1 MVYNC
6 NSVSLTKL
14 KSKIERLG
22 KNELFEI
29 FKIVH
34 KNNSRY
40 THNKNGVFLDL
51 NEVSDQCLV
60 EIRAFIEFI
69 DVNRKHIQ
77 EIETKISENKTTLDS
92 TTLKNDFQADTVS
105 NASRVPFTITCDY
118 SPFVQYDNLVD
129 GGVSAMEGIP
139 SIHEPSIHDE
149 EAYDEVDM
157 NDDEA
162 EDDIELNDDDR
173 YNEQEHDR
181 ESSVIVVTTAPKKKR
196 VVGICHKIMKKCK
209 NINSVHT
216 DADDIEKDYY
226 EENGNHL
233 ELAVEC
239 AYL

>member
-1 MVYNC
+1 MV
-6 NSVSLTKL
+6 SALSLTKL

-51 NEVSDQCLV
+51 NEVSEQCLV

-77 EIETKISENKTTLDS
+77 EIETKISENKTTLDN

-105 NASRVPFTITCDY
+105 NTSRVPFTITCDY
-118 SPFVQYDNLVD
+118 SPFVQYDSMSEECVQ
-129 GGVSAMEGIP
+129 A
-139 SIHEPSIHDE
+139 IHEPSIHDE
-149 EAYDEVDM
+149 EVYDEVDM
-157 NDDEA
+157 NEDDE
-162 EDDIELNDDDR
+162 DVELNDD
-173 YNEQEHDR
+173 EQELDR
-181 ESSVIVVTTAPKKKR
+181 ESSVVVAATAPKKKR
-196 VVGICHKIMKKCK
+196 AVGICHKIMKKCK
-209 NINSVHT
+209 NINSVQT

-233 ELAVEC
+233 ELAVEG
-239 AYL
+239 AYV